1 MQTRAKAR
9 KVAGEA
15 TELEA
20 TKEYATK
27 KEAIKEV
34 EQTMS
39 AEDAAPAKAEAAVQV
54 WPGLLPLTVAHRPA
68 GLYLEGSSRTPGTP
82 EASCDAAGLLRARR
96 SPETDARA
104 CGRAICLR
112 VESWSERNP
121 GPLRRSC
128 TLTCNVPT
136 GFSDV
141 LCIQVK
147 TYASSFRTLALI
159 GVAAA
164 FCAVVKNGC
173 WREGGASPT
182 STKALVTSAY
192 GSACPPQWL
201 PVLLTFNSRHDDS
214 PTSPLATL
222 STWQCNP
229 QDGSVSQNGV
239 TVDASVPCNWGL
251 TGLNRQVEATASSG
265 CSGAETLAAIEK
277 KEVDRRNLQVVVVR
291 HNEDISWSDSFA
303 AVKEGGEVEQL
314 IGA

>member
-1 MQTRAKAR
+1 
-9 KVAGEA
+9 
-15 TELEA
+15 
-20 TKEYATK
+20 
-27 KEAIKEV
+27 
-34 EQTMS
+34 MS

-112 VESWSERNP
+112 VESWSGRNP

-147 TYASSFRTLALI
+147 TYASSFRTRVLI

-164 FCAVVKNGC
+164 LCAVVKDGC

-251 TGLNRQVEATASSG
+251 TRDPTRQPAGRGDGQLPVRGQRRQPAP
-265 CSGAETLAAIEK
+265 GARAP
-277 KEVDRRNLQVVVVR
+277 RRWPPSR
-291 HNEDISWSDSFA
+291 RRRWT
-303 AVKEGGEVEQL
+303 GGTFRWWWC
-314 IGA
+314 GTTRTSAGPTPSPR